1 MRTYSRRLSL
11 IKDPKDG
18 FSDEIPFVFD
28 QMDSSITSIFYT
40 GLASTSTLR
49 LTMRLTMDMM
59 VRPGTIY
66 APFVRMP
73 PVEDH
78 LAFKMYAEVSR
89 RMADDLSV
97 RYNNLGALIPWGM
110 GSRSPTTIKTFNGG
124 L

>member
-1 MRTYSRRLSL
+1 
-11 IKDPKDG
+11 
-18 FSDEIPFVFD
+18 
-28 QMDSSITSIFYT
+28 
-40 GLASTSTLR
+40 
-49 LTMRLTMDMM
+49 MDMM

-89 RMADDLSV
+89 RMADCYPS

-110 GSRSPTTIKTFNGG
+110 GVSFPPQQ
-124 L
+124 

>member
-1 MRTYSRRLSL
+1 
-11 IKDPKDG
+11 
-18 FSDEIPFVFD
+18 
-28 QMDSSITSIFYT
+28 
-40 GLASTSTLR
+40 
-49 LTMRLTMDMM
+49 MDMM

-89 RMADDLSV
+89 RMADGYPS

-110 GSRSPTTIKTFNGG
+110 GVSFPHNNKN